1 MDDLDSILYE
11 DLNRRGKLIEF
22 LDALDKIKSLN
33 IKALDPELSAL
44 KAKTEKYLTA
54 LNKEVNEL
62 LDDFSDFASA
72 LEACM

>member
-22 LDALDKIKSLN
+22 LDTLDKIKRLN
-33 IKALDPELSAL
+33 IKALDPELNAL